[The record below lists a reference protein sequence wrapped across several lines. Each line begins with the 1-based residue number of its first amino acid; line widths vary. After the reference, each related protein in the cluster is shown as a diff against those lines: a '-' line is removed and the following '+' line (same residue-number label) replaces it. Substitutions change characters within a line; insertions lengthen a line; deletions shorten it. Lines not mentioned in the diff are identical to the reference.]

1 MKTKRFFLLLLPF
14 LLFLLPLWVGA
25 DPPADQ
31 CISCH
36 TDDQKMKSLV
46 RMPTLHSEG
55 EG

>member
-1 MKTKRFFLLLLPF
+1 MKTNRLVSFFLV
-14 LLFLLPLWVGA
+14 LFLLPAWAWAAAVN
-25 DPPADQ
+25 Q

-46 RMPTLHSEG
+46 KPPAIGGEG

>member
-1 MKTKRFFLLLLPF
+1 MKTNRLILMFVVLLLLPAWIWAA
-14 LLFLLPLWVGA
+14 PVN
-25 DPPADQ
+25 Q

-46 RMPTLHSEG
+46 KPPVIGGEG

>member
-1 MKTKRFFLLLLPF
+1 MKTNRLFPLLLF
-14 LLFLLPLWVGA
+14 LFLLPSWAWAISLNH
-25 DPPADQ
+25 

-46 RMPTLHSEG
+46 KPPTIGGEG